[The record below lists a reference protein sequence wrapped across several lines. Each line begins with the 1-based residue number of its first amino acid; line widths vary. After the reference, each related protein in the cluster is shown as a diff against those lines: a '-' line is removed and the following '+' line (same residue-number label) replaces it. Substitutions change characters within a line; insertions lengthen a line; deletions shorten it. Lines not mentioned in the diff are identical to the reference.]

1 LKIITKNL
9 EISTKFEKQIIKFNE
24 DIKKSKEELQDLKI
38 EEKRIKKEKK
48 EFDNKEAIGKNILV
62 PQFRNLL
69 ILRKK
74 RYHTNLNLL
83 SFHKVL
89 LGYC

>member
-38 EEKRIKKEKK
+38 EEKRIKK

>member
-1 LKIITKNL
+1 MKIITKNL

-38 EEKRIKKEKK
+38 EEKRIKK